1 MTMNIGST
9 AEEQKRIDTLIEFMG
24 EHINS
29 EIVWELKLRGF
40 FIAPASI
47 NHHGQYEG
55 ALFDHSYEVAKALV
69 NMTEKLG
76 LKWENERSPYIVG
89 MFHDLC
95 KMDNYIKD
103 GFTEEWQYN
112 NATLLPGHGEKSVI
126 IALTL
131 LGNLTDEELYCIRWH
146 MGAFDNEKNWNSYGR
161 SCTAYPN
168 VLYTHTADMIA
179 ARIVGI

>member
-24 EHINS
+24 EHISS
-29 EIVWELKLRGF
+29 EIVWELKQRGF

-69 NMTEKLG
+69 NLTEKLG

-95 KMDNYIKD
+95 KMDNYVKND
-103 GFTEEWQYN
+103 KEEWQYN
-112 NATLLPGHGEKSVI
+112 NDTLLPGHGEKSVI
-126 IALTL
+126 IALTM

-146 MGAFDNEKNWNSYGR
+146 MGAFDTKENWNSYGR
-161 SCTAYPN
+161 ACTQYPN

>member
-24 EHINS
+24 EHIS
-29 EIVWELKLRGF
+29 PEIVWELKQRGF

-76 LKWENERSPYIVG
+76 LKWENERSPYLVG

-95 KMDNYIKD
+95 KMDNYVKND
-103 GFTEEWQYN
+103 NEEWQYN
-112 NATLLPGHGEKSVI
+112 TATLLPGHGEKSVI
-126 IALTL
+126 IALTM

-146 MGAFDNEKNWNSYGR
+146 MGAFDTNENWNRYGR
-161 SCTAYPN
+161 ACTNYPN
-168 VLYTHTADMIA
+168 VLYTHTADMVA